1 MKNPGFIL
9 LTAVALVLAVGCSA
23 TPTEKRTPTY
33 EVDYERMAAIEHV
46 ANRRGVRII
55 WVNAPTRAMF

>member
-9 LTAVALVLAVGCSA
+9 LTGLALVLAVGCSA
-23 TPTEKRTPTY
+23 TPTQKRTPTY
-33 EVDYERMAAIEHV
+33 ELDYDRMALIEHV

-55 WVNAPTRAMF
+55 WVNAPTRAIF